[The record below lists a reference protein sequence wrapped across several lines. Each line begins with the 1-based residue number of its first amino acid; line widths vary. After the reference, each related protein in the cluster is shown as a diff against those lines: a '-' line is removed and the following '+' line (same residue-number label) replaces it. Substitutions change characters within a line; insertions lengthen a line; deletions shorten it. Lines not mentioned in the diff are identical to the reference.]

1 MTVKPMP
8 RILIVGAGGIGGLAL
23 DLIVPALEKVKQ
35 KSSITIMDGDTVEAS
50 NLGHQR
56 FSTSDIGS
64 FKTDALTTKY
74 DRFKHVHCAPNTD
87 NLRFKEQ
94 LQNFDYII
102 IAVDRPQ
109 PRRLVHATNVPWID
123 LRSTGDGHVFFT
135 NDSDPSLVSMMTP
148 DHEPA
153 SCQIAGAIEA
163 GNIQFGYVN
172 AAAAAATWL
181 MGQLRN
187 QPPLRERMSSIMF
200 GELKFPEVKV

>member
-1 MTVKPMP
+1 MTGKRTP
-8 RILIVGAGGIGGLAL
+8 RILIVGAGGIGGLTF
-23 DLIVPALEKVKQ
+23 DLVVPALEKVGQ
-35 KSSITIMDGDTVEAS
+35 KCSITIMDGDTVEES

-56 FSTSDIGS
+56 FLASDVGS
-64 FKTDALTTKY
+64 FKTTTLVKKY
-74 DRFKHVHCAPNTD
+74 ELFKNVYCVSDTD
-87 NLRFKEQ
+87 NLRVKEQ
-94 LQNFDYII
+94 LQDFDYII
-102 IAVDRPQ
+102 IGVDRPH

-123 LRSTGDGHVFFT
+123 LRSTGDGHVYFT
-135 NDSDPSLVSMMTP
+135 NNSDPALVAMMTP

-153 SCQIAGAIEA
+153 SCQIAGAIAA

-200 GELKFPEVKV
+200 GELKFPEVKA

>member
-1 MTVKPMP
+1 MTVKPIP

-56 FSTSDIGS
+56 FSTSDIGF

-74 DRFKHVHCAPNTD
+74 DRFKHVHCVPNTD

>member
-35 KSSITIMDGDTVEAS
+35 KSSITIMDGDTVAAS

-74 DRFKHVHCAPNTD
+74 DRFKHVHCVPNTD

>member
-1 MTVKPMP
+1 MTAERMP
-8 RILIVGAGGIGGLAL
+8 RILIVGAGGIGGLTF
-23 DLIVPALEKVKQ
+23 DLVVPALEKVGQ
-35 KSSITIMDGDTVEAS
+35 KCSITIMDGDTVEAS

-56 FSTSDIGS
+56 FSSADIGS
-64 FKTDALTTKY
+64 FKTTSLVQKY
-74 DRFKHVHCAPNTD
+74 ESFKNVNCASDTE
-87 NLRFKEQ
+87 NLRVKEQ

-102 IAVDRPQ
+102 IGVDRPH
-109 PRRLVHATNVPWID
+109 PRRLVHATDVPWID
-123 LRSTGDGHVFFT
+123 LRSTGDGHVYFT
-135 NDSDPSLVSMMTP
+135 NDSDPALVTMMTP

-153 SCQIAGAIEA
+153 SCQIAGAIAA

-200 GELKFPEVKV
+200 GELKFPEVKA

>member
-1 MTVKPMP
+1 MTAERMP
-8 RILIVGAGGIGGLAL
+8 RILIVGAGGIGGLTF
-23 DLIVPALEKVKQ
+23 DLVVPALEKVGQ
-35 KSSITIMDGDTVEAS
+35 KCSITIMDGDTVEAS

-56 FSTSDIGS
+56 FSSADIGFFKTTSLVQKYES
-64 FKTDALTTKY
+64 FKN
-74 DRFKHVHCAPNTD
+74 VNCASDTE
-87 NLRFKEQ
+87 NLRVKEQ

-102 IAVDRPQ
+102 IGVDRPH
-109 PRRLVHATNVPWID
+109 PRRLVHATDVPWID
-123 LRSTGDGHVFFT
+123 LRSTGDGHVYFT
-135 NDSDPSLVSMMTP
+135 NDSDPALVTMMTP

-153 SCQIAGAIEA
+153 SCQIAGAIAA

-200 GELKFPEVKV
+200 GELKFPEVKA

>member
-74 DRFKHVHCAPNTD
+74 DRFKHVHCVPNTD

-172 AAAAAATWL
+172 AAAAAATFCYATW
-181 MGQLRN
+181 N
-187 QPPLRERMSSIMF
+187 ATYSH
-200 GELKFPEVKV
+200 

>member
-74 DRFKHVHCAPNTD
+74 DRFKHVHCVPNTD

-135 NDSDPSLVSMMTP
+135 NDSEPSLVSMMTP

>member
-35 KSSITIMDGDTVEAS
+35 KSSITIMDGDTVESS

-74 DRFKHVHCAPNTD
+74 DRFKHVHCVPNTD

>member
-1 MTVKPMP
+1 MSAKRTP
-8 RILIVGAGGIGGLAL
+8 RILIVGAGGIGGLTF
-23 DLIVPALEKVKQ
+23 DLVVPALEKVQQ
-35 KSSITIMDGDTVEAS
+35 KCSITIMDGDTVEDS

-56 FSTSDIGS
+56 FSASDVGS
-64 FKTDALTTKY
+64 SKTTALVKKFES
-74 DRFKHVHCAPNTD
+74 FKHVYCVSDTE
-87 NLRFKEQ
+87 NLRVKEQ
-94 LQNFDYII
+94 LQDFDYII
-102 IAVDRPQ
+102 IGVDRPH

-123 LRSTGDGHVFFT
+123 LRSTGDGHVYFT
-135 NDSDPSLVSMMTP
+135 NDSDPKLVSMMTP

-153 SCQIAGAIEA
+153 SCQIAGAIAA

-200 GELKFPEVKV
+200 GELKFPEVKA

>member
-74 DRFKHVHCAPNTD
+74 DRFKHVHCVPNTD

-200 GELKFPEVKV
+200 GELKFPEVKA

>member
-1 MTVKPMP
+1 MTAKRMP
-8 RILIVGAGGIGGLAL
+8 RILIVGAGGIGGLTL

-35 KSSITIMDGDTVEAS
+35 KSSITIMDGDTAEES

-56 FSTSDIGS
+56 FSTSDIGF
-64 FKTDALTTKY
+64 FKTDALTKKY
-74 DRFKHVHCAPNTD
+74 DRFKHVYCVPDTD

-94 LQNFDYII
+94 LQDFDYII
-102 IAVDRPQ
+102 VAVDRPQ
-109 PRRLVHATNVPWID
+109 PRRLVHETN
-123 LRSTGDGHVFFT
+123 FT
-135 NDSDPSLVSMMTP
+135 SDSDPSLVSTMTP

-153 SCQIAGAIEA
+153 SCQIAGAIAA

-181 MGQLRN
+181 MGQLRD

>member
-1 MTVKPMP
+1 MTVKRMP

-35 KSSITIMDGDTVEAS
+35 KSSITIMDGDTVESS

-74 DRFKHVHCAPNTD
+74 DRFKHVHCVTNTD

>member
-56 FSTSDIGS
+56 FSTSDIGC

-74 DRFKHVHCAPNTD
+74 DRFKHVHCVPNTD

>member
-1 MTVKPMP
+1 MP

-74 DRFKHVHCAPNTD
+74 DRFKHVHCVPNTD

-102 IAVDRPQ
+102 IAVDSPQ